1 MAAGDDGPPPRPPW
15 VARVLTE
22 RVGAQLKTFAADEKK
37 FQQHIQLQQKKELG
51 SFLES
56 QKREYK
62 LRKEQL
68 KEVGALSRSLRLRLV
83 VRLSLARSRRLPQ
96 ELSENQSTPKK
107 EKQEWLSK
115 QKENIQH
122 FQVCPWFFPLARL
135 VLSTRVLCRFFSR
148 RLRRSRRRLFSS
160 SNECFVRRFRRLFWL
175 PVAVLRPLLRRILSG
190 SSSLWN
196 GVPPRLKRFSRC
208 FYRVLEASVLTVLV
222 LFVAL
227 RVRCRPRRKPTC

>member
-15 VARVLTE
+15 VACVLTE

-135 VLSTRVLCRFFSR
+135 VLSTRVLCRFF
-148 RLRRSRRRLFSS
+148 LRRSRRRLFSS
-160 SNECFVRRFRRLFWL
+160 SNECFVRRFRGFTPRLFWL
-175 PVAVLRPLLRRILSG
+175 PVAVLRPL
-190 SSSLWN
+190 LWN

-222 LFVAL
+222 LFVAP